1 MNAPKK
7 NSFTYVLSQPQQD
20 LLSEILVGGNY
31 LPLKMEHTKFA
42 ARTRDVVVA
51 MFNSGKCLVQGS
63 GAEEFVTFI
72 LEPLVLQS
80 VSLGYEETLNPE
92 LTSPHMGVDESGKG
106 DFFGPLVIAA
116 AYVDE
121 ALYPKMREMDVKD
134 SKQITSDNKALNLGR
149 ELRELLGKRFSLV
162 KIGPRAYNRLYVKM
176 RNLNTLLAWA
186 HARAIENL
194 LEAVPDCPKA
204 ISDQFGRK
212 DQVEKALMKKGRAIE
227 LVQRHKAESDMAVA
241 AASIIA
247 REQFLRAL
255 KGMAFEHHVPMFKGV
270 SQGVKESA
278 AQLIKSKGPTILL
291 DVAKCHFKT
300 TDEVLASCGQSRA
313 ALGPDG
319 RAVSRPFSGFHR
331 KPKAAAAPEPA

>member
-1 MNAPKK
+1 
-7 NSFTYVLSQPQQD
+7 
-20 LLSEILVGGNY
+20 
-31 LPLKMEHTKFA
+31 
-42 ARTRDVVVA
+42 
-51 MFNSGKCLVQGS
+51 
-63 GAEEFVTFI
+63 
-72 LEPLVLQS
+72 VLQS

-134 SKQITSDNKALNLGR
+134 SKQITSDTKALNLGR
-149 ELRELLGKRFSLV
+149 DLRELLGKRFSLV
-162 KIGPRAYNRLYVKM
+162 KIGPRAYNRLYVQM

-255 KGMAFEHHVPMFKGV
+255 KGMSFEHHVPMFKGV

-278 AQLIKSKGPTILL
+278 IQLVKSKGATVLL

-300 TDEVLASCGQSRA
+300 TDEVLAACGQTRG
-313 ALGPDG
+313 ALGPEG
-319 RAVSRPFSGFHR
+319 RAVSKPFMGFRR
-331 KPKAAAAPEPA
+331 KPKADATPAPA